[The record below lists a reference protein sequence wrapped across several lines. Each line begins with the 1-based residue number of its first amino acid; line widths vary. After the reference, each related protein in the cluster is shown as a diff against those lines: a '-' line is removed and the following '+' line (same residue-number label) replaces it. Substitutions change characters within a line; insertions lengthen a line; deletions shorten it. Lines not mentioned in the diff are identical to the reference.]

1 MSLWRI
7 PVDREVGERARWLV
21 RARLALL
28 LIAAAL
34 IALTTLLL
42 RQVLP
47 VTALWITWAAA
58 MLYNAIFYVITAR
71 VVGATAPVET
81 YALLVNAQLMCDVIA
96 LSVLL
101 HFSGGIE
108 NPLSVFYIV
117 LVVVG
122 SSLLQRR
129 ASLAYAGFA
138 SLAWIALLLLEAGS
152 VVPHYNLA
160 GFRSPLRYHQAA
172 HLWAYSLVMAVANL
186 CSAALASG
194 IVERV
199 RVGETEL
206 LDAQQVSLARVQ
218 ELEALAEQLRRT
230 DEQRSL
236 FMRVVTHELRAPV
249 AAIKSLLQLIL
260 TGYVPQERQ
269 LEFIAKAE
277 ARATEQL
284 EVISDL
290 LDLAHIRQGLRQPEP
305 DTCHVDAILADV
317 MDMMQPRFQER
328 GLQVTLEVQPGLP
341 PVLAAQEHVKQV
353 WINLVS
359 NAIKY
364 NRPQGQITVRL
375 WQEHDLVRSCVQDSG
390 IGMSA
395 ADQVHLF
402 EDFYRTEEAK
412 RHSRQGTGLG
422 LSIVKAILERYG
434 GRIWVESKP
443 GEGSTF
449 CFTLPTLL
457 PSH

>member
-1 MSLWRI
+1 MSLWQI
-7 PVDREVGERARWLV
+7 PVDREVSERARWLI
-21 RARLALL
+21 RARLVLL
-28 LIAAAL
+28 LAGAAL
-34 IALTTLLL
+34 IALATLFL

-47 VTALWITWAAA
+47 VTALWVTWIAA
-58 MLYNAIFYVITAR
+58 MLYNVVFYVLTVR
-71 VVGATAPVET
+71 VVGDSAPVET
-81 YALLVNAQLMCDVIA
+81 YALLVTAQLVCDVIA
-96 LSVLL
+96 LSILL

-108 NPLSVFYIV
+108 NPLSVLYIV

-138 SLAWIALLLLEAGS
+138 SLAWVALLLLEAWS
-152 VVPHYNLA
+152 AVPHYNLA

-172 HLWAYSLVMAVANL
+172 HLWAYSLAMTIANF
-186 CSAALASG
+186 CTAALASG

-206 LDAQQVSLARVQ
+206 LGAQQVSLARVQ
-218 ELEALAEQLRRT
+218 ELEALADQLRRT

-260 TGYVPQERQ
+260 TGYVPPERQ
-269 LEFIAKAE
+269 TEFIAKAE

-305 DTCHVDAILADV
+305 DTCHVDAILVDV

-328 GLQVTLEVQPGLP
+328 ELRVTLDVQPGLP

-353 WINLVS
+353 WINLIS

-364 NRPQGQITVRL
+364 NRPQGQVVVRL
-375 WQEHDLVRSCVQDSG
+375 WQENGQVRSCVQDSG
-390 IGMSA
+390 IGISA
-395 ADQVHLF
+395 AEQEHLF

-434 GRIWVESKP
+434 GRIWVESTP
-443 GEGSTF
+443 GQGSTF
-449 CFTLPTLL
+449 CFTLPVL
-457 PSH
+457 PSPH